1 MISTPQFAEVDISD
15 WTPEGIEPLG
25 TKPKMWLIDPSTD
38 EMWLFKTTTSNKRA
52 DGSEYAKGDDWAE
65 RIATEV
71 GVQLGLPVATTELV
85 FVDVGDERSLGIISR
100 KVLSDSES
108 LIHGNELLADV
119 GVVGETTRDRTGY
132 TLEAVRLALEAVAPP
147 TGGEPF
153 TAWEWFVGYLV
164 LDALIAN
171 TDRHQENW
179 AVIENGGRRLA
190 PTFDHASSLGFLLDD
205 ADRELRMRTADV
217 NRTVAAYALRAK
229 SKFEGS
235 LHPCDVAHV
244 GLGMVRKEVREHW
257 LQRAASISSLQPIVD
272 RMPDHRMSEPSRR
285 FAVEV
290 FAANRARTLLHPPYT
305 VES

>member
-1 MISTPQFAEVDISD
+1 MSSTRSFAEVDISE

-25 TKPKMWLIDPSTD
+25 TKPKMWLIDPSTE
-38 EMWLFKTTTSNKRA
+38 EMWLFKTTTSNTRA
-52 DGSEYAKGDDWAE
+52 DGSVYLKGDDWAE

-71 GVQLGLPVATTELV
+71 GARLGLPVASTELA
-85 FVDVGDERSLGIISR
+85 FVDMGDDRSLGIISR
-100 KVLSDSES
+100 KVLADSES

-132 TLEAVRLALEAVAPP
+132 TLDAVRLALEQVAPP
-147 TGGEPF
+147 KGGEPF

-205 ADRELRMRTADV
+205 AHRELRMETIDV
-217 NRTVAAYALRAK
+217 NRTVAAYAQRAK

-235 LHPCDVAHV
+235 PHPCDVAHV
-244 GLGMVRKEVREHW
+244 ALGMVREEVGQHW
-257 LQRAASISSLQPIVD
+257 LHRAGSIPSLQPIVD
-272 RMPDHRMSEPSRR
+272 RIPDHRMSDASRR